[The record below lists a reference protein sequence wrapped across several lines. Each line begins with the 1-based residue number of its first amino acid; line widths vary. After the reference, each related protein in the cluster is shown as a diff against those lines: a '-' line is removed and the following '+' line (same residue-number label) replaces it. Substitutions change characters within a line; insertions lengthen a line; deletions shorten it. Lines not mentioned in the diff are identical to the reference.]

1 MLLSLRPQTETRND
15 MRQVKIKVYIR
26 DKMNGW
32 LRRCRKFNP
41 TR

>member
-1 MLLSLRPQTETRND
+1 MLLSLRPETRND
-15 MRQVKIKVYIR
+15 MWQVKIKVYIR